1 MTKNKLQ
8 ITRDSANLGFEIQ
21 CRLVKALPNKF
32 YWNLLVKLIHRKMLM
47 SLRLAQHSASGQRS
61 DSSC

>member
-1 MTKNKLQ
+1 MGKSQ
-8 ITRDSANLGFEIQ
+8 ITNQ

-47 SLRLAQHSASGQRS
+47 SLRRAQYTDSGQRS